1 MVSLVIPRLSGDI
14 FGLLSNSLIMQDAE
28 FQYLSQLAF
37 QKSGIVI
44 NGSKRD
50 MLYGRVMKRIR
61 HLRLSGFSAYCELL
75 QDSYTGELS
84 EFINAITTNLTAFFR
99 EAYHFDFLQKVALPE
114 FKSNNTDKKLRIWS
128 AGCSTGQEPYSI
140 AMSIES
146 QLPHWDAK
154 ILATDLDSDVL
165 CRAHHGIYA
174 DLVGIPIAYRTQYC
188 SDMNTHHQYVMDEK
202 VKQLISFKQ
211 LNLLEPWPM
220 TGLFDV
226 IFCRNVLIYFND
238 ETKKKLVQRFY
249 SLLKPGGYLFIGH
262 SESLQSYNTHFS
274 LVGQTIYQR

>member
-1 MVSLVIPRLSGDI
+1 MLSLVTPLLSGDTR
-14 FGLLSNSLIMQDAE
+14 GVVSNNLIMQDDE
-28 FQYLSQLAF
+28 FHYLSQLAF
-37 QKSGIVI
+37 KKSGIVI
-44 NGSKRD
+44 NESKRD

-61 HLRLSGFSAYCELL
+61 YLRLSSFSAYCQLL

-99 EAYHFDFLQKVALPE
+99 EEYHFDFLQKVALPE
-114 FKSNNTDKKLRIWS
+114 FKSNNKDKKLRIWS

-146 QLPHWDAK
+146 QLPYWDAK

-165 CRAHHGIYA
+165 CRANHGIYA
-174 DLVGIPIAYRTQYC
+174 DLVGIPIAHRTQYC
-188 SDMNTHHQYVMDEK
+188 SDMNNHHQYAMDDR

-211 LNLLEPWPM
+211 LNLLEQWPM
-220 TGLFDV
+220 TGLFDA
-226 IFCRNVLIYFND
+226 IFCRNVLIYFDD
-238 ETKKKLVQRFY
+238 ETKAKLARRFY

-262 SESLQSYNTHFS
+262 SESLQSYNTNFS